1 MKSSSSVSEPSPLRM
16 LLLALLAAV
25 LLAQLAAMAYVA
37 HSQVERAAQRD
48 AAERV
53 EVAAQRQAMPAM
65 RASTPEVA
73 GNAGTAGSM
82 VKVGYAFP
90 R

>member
-53 EVAAQRQAMPAM
+53 ELAAMNQSKPSAQAPAS
-65 RASTPEVA
+65 ANA
-73 GNAGTAGSM
+73 GNSGSM